1 MVRMTGV
8 TDEPPMRRMCVARGT
23 LLGAPHTLASDVLA
37 SARTAAVF
45 AVKDSGRLL
54 PAAPPFSLT
63 ETFCDLDWDGKV
75 HGWTATVTVVGYAR
89 SSLDTAALAGVGA
102 ALLQLWE
109 STKAGDAAAS
119 LTMRATDFHVVQN
132 VDG

>member
-8 TDEPPMRRMCVARGT
+8 TEEAPMRRLSVARGT
-23 LLGAPHTLASDVLA
+23 LHGAPRNLPPDLLA

-45 AVKDSGRLL
+45 AVKDAGRLL
-54 PAAPPFSLT
+54 PSAPPFSLT
-63 ETFCDLDWDGKV
+63 ETFCDLDWEN
-75 HGWTATVTVVGYAR
+75 GWVATVTVVGFAR
-89 SSLDTAALAGVGA
+89 SSLETAALAGVGA

-109 STKAGDAAAS
+109 AAKGIDPS
-119 LTMRATDFHVVQN
+119 LSQTLRATDFRLVQN

>member
-8 TDEPPMRRMCVARGT
+8 SEETPIRRMSVARGT
-23 LLGAPHTLASDVLA
+23 LTGAPHDLPPDILA

-45 AVKDSGRLL
+45 AVKDAGRLL

-63 ETFCDLDWDGKV
+63 ETFCDLEW
-75 HGWTATVTVVGYAR
+75 HNGWVATVTVVGFAR
-89 SSLDTAALAGVGA
+89 STIETAALVGVGA

-109 STKAGDAAAS
+109 AAKGLHPGLS
-119 LTMRATDFHVVQN
+119 VKLRATDFHVVQN